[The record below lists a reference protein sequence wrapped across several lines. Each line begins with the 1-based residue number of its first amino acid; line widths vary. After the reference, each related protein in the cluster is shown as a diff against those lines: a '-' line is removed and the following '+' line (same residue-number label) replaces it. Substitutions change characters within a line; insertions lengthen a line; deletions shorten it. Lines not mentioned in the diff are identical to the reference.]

1 MSDPLPGPT
10 NGNGSQ
16 PVGPPEGM
24 RVQILGQYV
33 KDLSFENPAAPQNL
47 SVRPQIELGFDLQ
60 AKRLSADQFEVEMKV
75 RVNARAEDKPV
86 FLLELLYAGVFLIQ
100 GAPDEI
106 LQPFLLIEAP
116 HLLFPF
122 VRRVVADV
130 IRDGGMPPLM
140 IEPIDFA
147 ELYRQNQLNAAQQPQ
162 PTATA

>member
-1 MSDPLPGPT
+1 MSDPFPGPT
-10 NGNGSQ
+10 NGNG
-16 PVGPPEGM
+16 GPAEGM

-75 RVNARAEDKPV
+75 RVNAKAEDKTV
-86 FLLELLYAGVFLIQ
+86 FLLELLYGGMFLIQ

-147 ELYRQNQLNAAQQPQ
+147 ELYRQNQANAAAQQQ
-162 PTATA
+162 QQTAIV

>member
-1 MSDPLPGPT
+1 MSDPNPSPT
-10 NGNGSQ
+10 NGSG
-16 PVGPPEGM
+16 GPAEGM

-33 KDLSFENPAAPQNL
+33 KDLSFENPGAPQNP
-47 SVRPQIELGFDLQ
+47 STRPQIELGFDLQ
-60 AKRLSADQFEVEMKV
+60 AKRLNTDQFEVEMKV
-75 RVNARAEDKPV
+75 RVNAKAEEKTV

-147 ELYRQNQLNAAQQPQ
+147 ELYRQNQMNAGQQPQ
-162 PTATA
+162 PTATV